1 MRNKEPFGLTS
12 PVVTICTARLYI
24 KKLRIQPTQ
33 FVLAFPVILTTSR
46 MVHLLLVHGAK
57 GAAQWRRSKFCLLS

>member
-24 KKLRIQPTQ
+24 KKLR
-33 FVLAFPVILTTSR
+33 VLAFPVILTTSR
-46 MVHLLLVHGAK
+46 MVHVALTWSERCRTVETFEILFIV
-57 GAAQWRRSKFCLLS
+57 